1 MNAQPVDPRAL
12 EILGIRG
19 VRLQDLSDSHS
30 RLRAE
35 TPVSLNHAQI
45 IGEVSVGMLTYVG
58 PASSLREVSIGR
70 YCAIAPKVM
79 IAPVEHPTDW
89 LSIHPFQYDGTR
101 QFDAYPSYLAL
112 STRRTGRGPVK
123 RTVVGNDVWIGDG
136 VLVKEGIT
144 IGDGA
149 VIGARSVVTRDVPPY
164 TIVAGVPSR
173 LVRPRFDQDLTRRL
187 LALRWWDLDL
197 TQVSQDLPFE
207 NPRQAI
213 QRLEALVHDDSLSP
227 ISPPSFAV
235 TRTNTDLHISSQ

>member
-1 MNAQPVDPRAL
+1 MDAQSVDPHAL
-12 EILGIRG
+12 EALGIRG
-19 VRLQDLSDSHS
+19 VRLQDLSGSHS
-30 RLRAE
+30 RLNAE

-58 PASSLREVSIGR
+58 PGNSLREVSIGR

-101 QFDAYPSYLAL
+101 QFDTYPSYLAL
-112 STRRTGRGPVK
+112 STRRTGHGAVK
-123 RTVVGNDVWIGDG
+123 RTVIGNDVWIGDG
-136 VLVKEGIT
+136 ALVKEGVT

-164 TIVAGVPSR
+164 TIAAGVPSR
-173 LVRPRFDQDLTRRL
+173 LVRLRFDQNLTRRL
-187 LALRWWDLDL
+187 LTLRWWDLDL
-197 TQVSQDLPFE
+197 TPLSQELPFE

-213 QRLEALVHDDSLSP
+213 QQLEALVRDNSLPP
-227 ISPPSFAV
+227 IMPSSFTV
-235 TRTNTDLHISSQ
+235 TRTNADLHISSQ